1 MDLILSSIEILA
13 RWDVMLALLAGSV
26 GGVLI
31 GAIPGVGP
39 AVAIAI
45 LLPAT
50 FSMDPI
56 VGLTVLLGIYGS
68 SMYGGSI
75 PAILINT
82 PGTAVNALTTY
93 DGYPMTTRGEARRA
107 LSLAYSASFF
117 GGIFSV
123 ICLILFAPTLAKIA
137 PMFGSREIFMAA
149 LLGLLLVV
157 VAHRG
162 QALIAAAL
170 ACFGIFLNTVG
181 LEPVKYT
188 KRFTFDQSW
197 LSGGVNLIVVV
208 LGLFALSQAFFL
220 LQGDDEKVRM
230 TKLRGGLFQGLR
242 ELARHPRVAGV
253 SGTFGVLMGMIP
265 GVGEFT
271 AQFLS
276 YTYAQKSSKRPQ
288 DFGHGSSEGLIA
300 AETANNAV
308 PAAAMVPLLALG
320 IPGEALTAMMLSV
333 FYVHNVVPGPQLF
346 QNDMDFVVALYL
358 ALLLLNVLVL
368 VFLLFATNQL
378 IKVVKI
384 PNRFLGAAILVLS
397 FVGVYSLR
405 NSFTDCLI
413 AACFGI
419 FGFVLK
425 RLSIPAVPIILG
437 MVLGGI
443 MEVKLRAG
451 MARVKSF
458 PDFFMDGRGD
468 DASLRP
474 IAVILFIMIIGVL
487 LIHFRRVW
495 LDRKELKEAKW
506 STKHASTNFGMHLS
520 RRKDYLLRERGRKV
534 REKHL
539 KYNPR
544 STDKRSPR

>member
-1 MDLILSSIEILA
+1 MDLLFSALEILT
-13 RWDVMLALLAGSV
+13 RWDVALALLTGSV

-68 SMYGGSI
+68 SMYGGAI

-93 DGYPMTTRGEARRA
+93 DGYPMTARGEPRRA

-123 ICLILFAPTLAKIA
+123 ICLILFAPVLAKVA
-137 PMFGSREIFMAA
+137 PMFGSREIFLAA

-162 QALIAAAL
+162 QSLIAGAL
-170 ACFGIFLNTVG
+170 ACFGIFLQTIG

-188 KRFTFDQSW
+188 SRYTFDQPF
-197 LSGGVNLIVVV
+197 LSGGINLIVVV
-208 LGLFALSQAFFL
+208 LGLFALSQAFVL
-220 LQGDDEKVRM
+220 LMDDDEKVHL
-230 TKLRGGLFQGLR
+230 TKLRGGMFQGLR

-253 SGTFGVLMGMIP
+253 SASFGVVMGMIP

-271 AQFLS
+271 AQFMS
-276 YTYAQKSSKRPQ
+276 YTYAQRTSKRPQ
-288 DFGHGSSEGLIA
+288 DFGSGSSEGLIA

-333 FYVHNVVPGPQLF
+333 FYVHNVVPGPGLF
-346 QNDMDFVVALYL
+346 QNQMDFVVALYL
-358 ALLLLNVLVL
+358 ALLILNVLVL
-368 VFLLFATNQL
+368 IFLLFATKSL
-378 IKVVKI
+378 IQVVRI
-384 PNRFLGAAILVLS
+384 PNRFLGVCILTLS

-405 NSFTDCLI
+405 NSATDCLL
-413 AACFGI
+413 AAVFGVL
-419 FGFVLK
+419 GFILK
-425 RLSIPAVPIILG
+425 RLSIPSVPIILG

-451 MARVKSF
+451 MARVKE
-458 PDFFMDGRGD
+458 PLDFID
-468 DASLRP
+468 RP
-474 IAVILFIMIIGVL
+474 VAFILFLIIIVVL
-487 LIHFRRVW
+487 VVHIFRVVK
-495 LDRKELKEAKW
+495 DRRELKEAEWQTKSS
-506 STKHASTNFGMHLS
+506 STRFGKL
-520 RRKDYLLRERGRKV
+520 LLRRRNSFLKDRGKV
-534 REKHL
+534 VRARHSKLLRRLTEL
-539 KYNPR
+539 F
-544 STDKRSPR
+544 

>member
-1 MDLILSSIEILA
+1 MDLLADAVLILM
-13 RWDVMLALLAGSV
+13 RWDVALALLVGSV
-26 GGVLI
+26 GGVMI

-68 SMYGGSI
+68 SMYGGAI

-93 DGYPMTTRGEARRA
+93 DGYPMTARGEPRRA

-123 ICLILFAPTLAKIA
+123 ICLILFAPVLARVA
-137 PMFGSREIFMAA
+137 PLFGSREIFLAA
-149 LLGLLLVV
+149 LLGLLLVI

-162 QALIAAAL
+162 QTLIAAAL
-170 ACFGIFLNTVG
+170 VGFGIFLNTIG

-188 KRFTFDQSW
+188 QRYTFDTQF

-208 LGLFALSQAFFL
+208 LGLFALSQAFVL
-220 LQGDDEKVRM
+220 LTDEDEPVR
-230 TKLRGGLFQGLR
+230 TTPLRGGLFQGLR
-242 ELARHPRVAGV
+242 ELARHPRVASV
-253 SGTFGVLMGMIP
+253 SAGFGVVMGMIP

-271 AQFLS
+271 AQFMS
-276 YTYAQKSSKRPQ
+276 YTYAQRTSKRPE

-308 PAAAMVPLLALG
+308 PGAAMVPLLALG

-333 FYVHNVVPGPQLF
+333 FYVHNVVPGPGLF
-346 QNDMDFVVALYL
+346 QNQMDFVVALYL
-358 ALLLLNVLVL
+358 ALLVLNVLVL
-368 VFLLFATNQL
+368 LFLLSATRQL
-378 IKVVKI
+378 VKVVQI
-384 PNRFLGAAILVLS
+384 PNRFLGVAILTLS

-405 NSFTDCLI
+405 NSATDCML
-413 AACFGI
+413 AAGFGLL
-419 FGFVLK
+419 GFVLK
-425 RLSIPAVPIILG
+425 RLSLPIVPIILG

-443 MEVKLRAG
+443 MEVKLRAS
-451 MARVKSF
+451 MARVKT
-458 PDFFMDGRGD
+458 PWDFID
-468 DASLRP
+468 RP
-474 IAVILFIMIIGVL
+474 VAFILFAIIVIVL
-487 LIHFRRVW
+487 LAHIRRVW
-495 LDRKELKEAKW
+495 LEARELREATW
-506 STKHASTNFGMHLS
+506 ASEHGSTRFGHWMS
-520 RRKDYLLRERGRKV
+520 RRSGFLLTERGKRV
-534 REKHL
+534 RARHS
-539 KYNPR
+539 R
-544 STDKRSPR
+544 STPPSTDQP

>member
-1 MDLILSSIEILA
+1 MDLILSALDILT
-13 RWDVMLALLAGSV
+13 RWDVALALLVGSV

-68 SMYGGSI
+68 SMYGGAI

-93 DGYPMTTRGEARRA
+93 DGFPMTARGEPRRA
-107 LSLAYSASFF
+107 LSLAYSSSFF

-123 ICLILFAPTLAKIA
+123 ICLILFAPVLAKVA
-137 PMFGSREIFMAA
+137 PMFGSREIFLAA
-149 LLGLLLVV
+149 LLGIILVV

-162 QALIAAAL
+162 QTLIAGAL
-170 ACFGIFLNTVG
+170 AAFGIFLQTIG
-181 LEPVKYT
+181 MEPVKYT
-188 KRFTFDQSW
+188 QRYTFDQPF
-197 LSGGVNLIVVV
+197 LQSGINLIVVV
-208 LGLFALSQAFFL
+208 LGLFALSQAFVL
-220 LQGDDEKVRM
+220 LTSEDEKFRT
-230 TKLRGGLFQGLR
+230 TKLRGGLFQGLG
-242 ELARHPRVAGV
+242 ELARHPRVATV
-253 SGTFGVLMGMIP
+253 SASFGVLMGMIP

-271 AQFLS
+271 AQFMS
-276 YTYAQKSSKRPQ
+276 YTYAQRTSKRPQ

-300 AETANNAV
+300 AETSNNAV

-333 FYVHNVVPGPQLF
+333 FYVHNVVPGPNLF
-346 QNDMDFVVALYL
+346 QNEMDFVVALYI
-358 ALLLLNVLVL
+358 ALLILNVLVMI
-368 VFLLFATNQL
+368 FLLMATGLL

-384 PNRFLGAAILVLS
+384 PNRFLGVCVLTLS

-405 NSFTDCLI
+405 NSATDCVM
-413 AACFGI
+413 AAAFGVLGYI
-419 FGFVLK
+419 LK
-425 RLSIPAVPIILG
+425 RLSMPVVPIILG

-451 MARVKSF
+451 MAKVKEPF
-458 PDFFMDGRGD
+458 DFID
-468 DASLRP
+468 RP
-474 IAVILFIMIIGVL
+474 IAFFLFCVIIIVL
-487 LIHFRRVW
+487 AAHLRRVW
-495 LDRKELKEAKW
+495 LERRELKEAEW
-506 STKHASTNFGMHLS
+506 QTRTRSTSFAARMLRRRNF
-520 RRKDYLLRERGRKV
+520 LLKERGKGV
-534 REKHL
+534 RARRSKSHL
-539 KYNPR
+539 R
-544 STDKRSPR
+544 STDLY